1 MKPCRN
7 CGSIGA
13 NIGCDTCGQPLRK
26 RTAEGPSDATACSPS
41 DTPETDAM
49 ASMRRTI
56 TEWKEHSEKLERER
70 LALAMLAADTPQF
83 FNPMSAIHAKNLR
96 DRLLSENDQVE
107 ARRK

>member
-1 MKPCRN
+1 
-7 CGSIGA
+7 
-13 NIGCDTCGQPLRK
+13 
-26 RTAEGPSDATACSPS
+26 
-41 DTPETDAM
+41 M

-96 DRLLSENDQVE
+96 DRLLSENAGALAPPPQRLASKKDVPGG
-107 ARRK
+107 

>member
-1 MKPCRN
+1 MKH
-7 CGSIGA
+7 
-13 NIGCDTCGQPLRK
+13 
-26 RTAEGPSDATACSPS
+26 SDARYPDEIAEDIARSQTLPATEELMARRSAAACSPS

-70 LALAMLAADTPQF
+70 LVLAMLAADTPQF

-96 DRLLSENDQVE
+96 DRLLSENS
-107 ARRK
+107 